1 MINSVHRFLLL
12 IPNPNFLLY
21 SCNSFIIVRFLRN
34 FRYQFR
40 IGNLSI
46 LTDNHYRTC
55 QQTGKR
61 SVGHAYP
68 VVFIKIGETE
78 IRQRNHI
85 LNTLRCTETCMCK
98 GKSLEIANTTVSG
111 RPAASLLNLRTEV
124 AHTPVSRLGK
134 IFKITFFPFSSF
146 KENEDKS
153 VLPIRNRGQ
162 QSPPL

>member
-21 SCNSFIIVRFLRN
+21 SCNSFIIVWFLRN

-40 IGNLSI
+40 IGNLTI
-46 LTDNHYRTC
+46 FADNHYRTC

-61 SVGHAYP
+61 SVCHAYP
-68 VVFIKIGETE
+68 VVSSKSEKRKSDKGITFSIPSVVQK
-78 IRQRNHI
+78 RA
-85 LNTLRCTETCMCK
+85 CAK

-134 IFKITFFPFSSF
+134 IFKITF
-146 KENEDKS
+146 
-153 VLPIRNRGQ
+153 LPVQFLQRE
-162 QSPPL
+162 